1 MTDTPSTKL
10 EPCPFCGDELRL
22 LNHTRQNGSK
32 FWRLLCTSNVDCFF
46 MDFDDEANAVEM
58 GNRRAGKDGADEKAG
73 LTQASDSRARGP
85 EVDLADM
92 MNAPSGIGPYAHDW
106 SDKPHRVLYDA
117 VKIARAL
124 LAREGLREAPR
135 QD

>member
-1 MTDTPSTKL
+1 
-10 EPCPFCGDELRL
+10 
-22 LNHTRQNGSK
+22 
-32 FWRLLCTSNVDCFF
+32 
-46 MDFDDEANAVEM
+46 M